1 MSLRVLRGWQQLSYL
16 ATHEDE
22 VEKEWEDGVSR
33 SEILE
38 VLGSLRVAMLNAQLD
53 LKRQEICF
61 SQEQFELLSEEH
73 CRQLRVLEWRLS
85 LLSRAMAA
93 LSRSLCLM
101 TLDEKRLTPQ
111 RNLNLLPSS
120 ARLRSAIEKI
130 KI

>member
-33 SEILE
+33 SEIRE
-38 VLGSLRVAMLNAQLD
+38 VLGSLRVAMLNAQRD
-53 LKRQEICF
+53 LKRQETCF
-61 SQEQFELLSEEH
+61 SQGQFELLSEEH